1 MIHSAVNRLFGQAK
15 AFVAPARRWL
25 ARAGDDHHAPQE
37 PSPAVVWAWDELK
50 KHNRAVKHAVDAGCG
65 RGRNSLFLAR
75 KGVEVTALDF
85 TPSAINALKLAAHA
99 ARLDDKVR
107 ALVYDVTEGWP
118 VQQHGIDFVVDAFCF
133 KHITGNAIRLAY
145 KQNIIQA
152 LDVRGTFLIAF
163 DSVGDGYYGRYI
175 TEHCGD
181 GSALCLDP
189 ATNLQSVLFTR
200 DHVVNFFA
208 PEFRLLAESTGAE
221 KPRAGGGVSRAP
233 RALLFERNPKS
244 QGGGYS
250 SVKPEDALM
259 KPRYF
264 GQFKSDDR

>member
-1 MIHSAVNRLFGQAK
+1 MHAAVNRLFGQAK
-15 AFVAPARRWL
+15 AFVDPARRAVRQVL
-25 ARAGDDHHAPQE
+25 GAASKN
-37 PSPAVVWAWDELK
+37 PSAAVLWAWAELQ
-50 KHNRAVKHAVDAGCG
+50 KHNRVPRHAVDAGCG

-75 KGVEVTALDF
+75 QGVQVTALDF
-85 TPSAINALKLAAHA
+85 TPAAIEALKAAA
-99 ARLDDKVR
+99 VAERLQDKIR

-118 VQQHGIDFVVDAFCF
+118 VPQHGIDLVVDAFCF
-133 KHITGNAIRLAY
+133 KHITGRNARLAY
-145 KQNIIQA
+145 KQNIVQA

-175 TEHCGD
+175 TEHFGD

-200 DHVVNFFA
+200 DHVVEYFA
-208 PEFRLLAESTGAE
+208 PEFRLLAESTSADKSG
-221 KPRAGGGVSRAP
+221 KTGGPARAP

-250 SVKPEDALM
+250 RIKPEDAFI
-259 KPRYF
+259 KPRYY
-264 GQFKSDDR
+264 GQFKADDR